1 MGRRFVWR
9 IALALATMVALA
21 VAAGTL
27 AAWLVGTA
35 LGSTAAPREVRAL
48 AAVVLLVAILGI
60 ATAARGFGRIA
71 RPVGELVEAAR
82 QIEAGDYSVR
92 VRERGPRDLRSVARA
107 FNSMTARL
115 QTTESARRTFLAD
128 VAHEL
133 RTPLSVIRGQAES
146 IADGVYRADAEHRS
160 PILDAT
166 RTLETLVED
175 LRTLTLS
182 EAGALRLSKE
192 PVDLAALIDDAAAA
206 LAPEAEAARVSLR
219 TEAPPLPAV
228 EADPVRVRAVV
239 TNLIGNAIA
248 HSPPDGTVRIAAAPA
263 AEGVEVT
270 VEDSGPGFPPD
281 LLPRVFERFVKGP
294 GSRGSG
300 LGLAIARDLVEAH
313 GGTIGAEN
321 RPGGGAILRFT
332 LPSSG

>member
-9 IALALATMVALA
+9 IALALAAVVALA

-35 LGSTAAPREVRAL
+35 LGSTPAPSWVRAL
-48 AAVVLLVAILGI
+48 AVAVLVVAVLGVIG
-60 ATAARGFGRIA
+60 AARGFSRIA
-71 RPVGELVEAAR
+71 RPVGELVDAAR

-92 VRERGPRDLRSVARA
+92 VRERGPRDLRGVARA

-115 QTTESARRTFLAD
+115 ETTESARRTFLAD

-133 RTPLSVIRGQAES
+133 RTPLSVIRGQTES
-146 IADGVYRADAEHRS
+146 IADGVYPADAEHFS

-166 RTLETLVED
+166 RTLEALVED

-182 EAGALRLSKE
+182 EAGALRLTKE
-192 PVDLAALIDDAAAA
+192 PVELGALMADVAAAF
-206 LAPEAEAARVSLR
+206 APQAESARVALH
-219 TEAPPLPAV
+219 ANAADIPPID
-228 EADPVRVRAVV
+228 ADPVRLRAIL
-239 TNLIGNAIA
+239 TNLVGNAIA
-248 HSPPDGTVRIAAAPA
+248 HTPAGGTVRMTAAATDG
-263 AEGVEVT
+263 GVEVA
-270 VEDSGPGFPPD
+270 VEDTGPGFPAD
-281 LLPRVFERFVKGP
+281 LLPHIFDRFVKGP

-313 GGTIGAEN
+313 GGTIRAEN
-321 RPGGGAILRFT
+321 RPGGGAAVKLT
-332 LPSSG
+332 LPNR